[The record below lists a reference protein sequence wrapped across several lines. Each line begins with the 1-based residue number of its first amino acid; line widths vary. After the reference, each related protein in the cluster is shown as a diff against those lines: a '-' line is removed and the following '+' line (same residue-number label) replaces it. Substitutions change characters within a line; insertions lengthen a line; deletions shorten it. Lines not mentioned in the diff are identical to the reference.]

1 MKTQKIILDRQII
14 SSYEIASR
22 RNFNQILNQLNAPP
36 SPFWKSIWFWGS
48 TGIASLAL
56 LLTTN
61 QLITTN
67 QESLA
72 NNLNNNQKNDNT
84 STLAFQNNDLPED
97 TECIKNR
104 FASVN
109 IPYEIFDVNPVK
121 DTVLI
126 TKNGSIIELVANSFE
141 LVQKDENI
149 IFKVRTFEDKT
160 SAFLAGIPMDYED
173 GAFESAGMIEM
184 RAEQK
189 GKKINLKPN
198 QELNVSLS
206 LFKSPEG
213 FNFYALDDKS
223 GKWNPFQCSFDNPIK
238 NDQIKEEQK
247 RIEDLKNELIE
258 IKSEIKILDAELGNI
273 LDPKKEFYYLPE
285 NENRI
290 FSINFDPRQFPELVS
305 LGDVLFE
312 ALPDQINFENIF
324 LKKWGNVKISDLDEN
339 YKVEFTDKIMK
350 EELIVRPIVT
360 GEMLKEKMKEYNLA
374 FEIAEAK
381 RKQIEE
387 RRNRVLARKGDL
399 STALESMNNSLK
411 REDLVEN
418 NSYNAS
424 NLLVKINSTIR
435 NSFIESVINDFGFA
449 NFRAPNLGTFNCDK
463 RIEYPEK
470 FQFPDEIKFELAGL
484 TLDNEKIFV
493 FDLVQDARFE
503 YGSESNPIEEF
514 GLSSNTSVVM
524 IVFENEEIAYT
535 KTNRKFVLAN
545 DGVIHMK
552 RIPASQVN
560 EQILKSILSETRVS
574 A

>member
-14 SSYEIASR
+14 SSNEIASR

-72 NNLNNNQKNDNT
+72 NNLNNNQKHENT
-84 STLAFQNNDLPED
+84 STLAYQNNDLPED

-104 FASVN
+104 FASVS

-189 GKKINLKPN
+189 DKQINLKPN

-223 GKWNPFQCSFDNPIK
+223 GKWNPFQCSIDNPIK
-238 NDQIKEEQK
+238 NDQIKEDQK
-247 RIEDLKNELIE
+247 RIEALKNELNE

-312 ALPDQINFENIF
+312 ALPDQLNFDNIF
-324 LKKWGNVKISDLDEN
+324 LKHWGNVKISDLDEN

-360 GEMLKEKMKEYNLA
+360 GEILKEKMKEYNMA
-374 FEIAEAK
+374 IETAEVK

-387 RRNRVLARKGDL
+387 KRNRNLAMTSVL
-399 STALESMNNSLK
+399 STTLKSMNNSLN
-411 REDLVEN
+411 REELAEN

-424 NLLVKINSTIR
+424 NRLVKINNNIR
-435 NSFIESVINDFGFA
+435 NSFIESVMNDFGFA

-470 FQFPDEIKFELAGL
+470 FQFPNEIKFELAGL

>member
-14 SSYEIASR
+14 SSNEIASR

-67 QESLA
+67 QDSLT
-72 NNLNNNQKNDNT
+72 NNLNNNQKHDNT
-84 STLAFQNNDLPED
+84 STFAYQNNILPED

-104 FASVN
+104 IASVN
-109 IPYEIFDVNPVK
+109 VPFEIFDINPVK

-189 GKKINLKPN
+189 DKQINLKPN

-238 NDQIKEEQK
+238 NDQIKEDQK
-247 RIEDLKNELIE
+247 RIEALKNELNE
-258 IKSEIKILDAELGNI
+258 IKSKIKILDAELGNI

-312 ALPDQINFENIF
+312 ALPDQLNFENIF

-360 GEMLKEKMKEYNLA
+360 GEILKEKMKEYNMA
-374 FEIAEAK
+374 IETAEVK

-387 RRNRVLARKGDL
+387 KRNRNLAMTTVLGTTLK
-399 STALESMNNSLK
+399 SMNNSLN
-411 REDLVEN
+411 RGELAEN

-424 NLLVKINSTIR
+424 NRLVKINNNIR
-435 NSFIESVINDFGFA
+435 NSFIESVMNDFGFA

-470 FQFPDEIKFELAGL
+470 FQFPNEIKFELAGL